1 MDWDAI
7 LRGCKERAL
16 ALGLSPADAEDVAS
30 EAVLRTL
37 EAMPEHTARH
47 ARVTTERLSADLLA
61 GRSRRGLVARQAVH
75 AVDPERVGES
85 FDAEAQLDAR
95 RELEGLRP
103 QWVRSALDADG
114 SKMRM
119 ARKRMRDARSR

>member
-16 ALGLSPADAEDVAS
+16 ALGLSPADADDVAS

-47 ARVTTERLSADLLA
+47 ARVTVERLSADLLA
-61 GRSRRGLVARQAVH
+61 GRSRRGLVARQVVH

-85 FDAEAQLDAR
+85 IEAEAQLDAR

-114 SKMRM
+114 STQRM
-119 ARKRMRDARSR
+119 ARKRLRQGCR